1 MERVHNDGRDKKG
14 IRSYTHSKKE
24 KRNLARLELEKHIES
39 HIEEAIAEKQVK
51 VYLQPNVRG
60 LTQRVCGAEAL
71 SRWIDPKY
79 GMIYPGDFISVL
91 EKTLKIHLLDLYVF
105 REICKNLGERLE
117 RKETVFPISLNF
129 SRLDFNIGD
138 FLDQLEL
145 IVEQYHVPKN
155 LLHIEVTESVVMH
168 NEGYMK
174 YVVKKL
180 HELGYQ
186 VWMDDFGS
194 GYSSLNLLKEF
205 EFDTFKIDMRF
216 LSDMGKKSLII
227 IYSILYMAKEIGIHT
242 VAEGVETEEQFR
254 FLKHAGCERMQG
266 YYFGRPEPMENWL
279 SDLIEKNGVESR
291 KEDYL
296 FDQVGLVNIISP
308 TPFVLDRL
316 DDSPNIYGFETVI
329 PIAVCSETGGKIC
342 HLNFTEPYRDNL
354 LDLGYAGTHD
364 FQDALNN
371 RKVLLAEKIRDIM
384 MLARDSME
392 VESMDFIS
400 SGKHCHLQIRL
411 VTSMDEC
418 FIYLIRI
425 DVLTNNR
432 VFRKIKDMNDTL
444 RTLYSVYDMVILLNL
459 RSDTLLPVYMCEL
472 FDRIKESENLSAEI
486 NKYVYKNV
494 HPDDKEHCWAFL
506 NPQDMWQRL
515 KNSEEGFLLSY
526 FRSRNK
532 HGKFVWKRFV
542 LVRSYDIGDEEKVVL
557 GVHALSMD
565 KLSMLL
571 QESKPFFTE
580 NFEEESEGE
589 LDFFK

>member
-329 PIAVCSETGGKIC
+329 PIAVCSETEGKIC

-400 SGKHCHLQIRL
+400 SGKHCHLQVRL

-532 HGKFVWKRFV
+532 YGKFVWKRFV

>member
-316 DDSPNIYGFETVI
+316 DDSPKIYGFETVI

-400 SGKHCHLQIRL
+400 SGKHCHLQVRL

>member
-138 FLDQLEL
+138 FLDQLES

-459 RSDTLLPVYMCEL
+459 RSDTLLPVYRCEL
-472 FDRIKESENLSAEI
+472 FDRIEESDNLSAEI

-532 HGKFVWKRFV
+532 YGKFVWKRFV

>member
-138 FLDQLEL
+138 FLDQLES
-145 IVEQYHVPKN
+145 IVEQYHVPKI

-400 SGKHCHLQIRL
+400 SGKHCHLQVRL

-472 FDRIKESENLSAEI
+472 FDRIEESDNLSAEI

-494 HPDDKEHCWAFL
+494 HPEDKEHCRAFL
-506 NPQDMWQRL
+506 NPQDMWERL
-515 KNSEEGFLLSY
+515 KDSEEGFLLSY

-565 KLSMLL
+565 KLSILL
-571 QESKPFFTE
+571 QESKSFFSE
-580 NFEEESEGE
+580 DFNEESEGA

>member
-138 FLDQLEL
+138 FLDQLES

-400 SGKHCHLQIRL
+400 SGKHCHLQVRL

-515 KNSEEGFLLSY
+515 KNSEGFLLSY

-532 HGKFVWKRFV
+532 YGKFVWKRFV

>member
-138 FLDQLEL
+138 FLDQLES

-308 TPFVLDRL
+308 TPFVLERL

-400 SGKHCHLQIRL
+400 SGKHCHLQVRL

-532 HGKFVWKRFV
+532 YGKFVWKRFV

-565 KLSMLL
+565 KLSILL
-571 QESKPFFTE
+571 QESKSFFSE
-580 NFEEESEGE
+580 DFNEESEGA

>member
-60 LTQRVCGAEAL
+60 ITQRVCGAEAL

-329 PIAVCSETGGKIC
+329 PIAVCSETEGKIC

-400 SGKHCHLQIRL
+400 SGKHCHLQVRL

-515 KNSEEGFLLSY
+515 KNPEEGFLLSY

-532 HGKFVWKRFV
+532 YGKFVWKRFV

>member
-138 FLDQLEL
+138 FLDQLES

-400 SGKHCHLQIRL
+400 SGKHCHLQVRL

-472 FDRIKESENLSAEI
+472 FDRIEESDNLSAEI

-494 HPDDKEHCWAFL
+494 HPEDKEHCRAFL
-506 NPQDMWQRL
+506 NPQDMWERL

-532 HGKFVWKRFV
+532 YGKFVWKRFV
-542 LVRSYDIGDEEKVVL
+542 LVRSYDIGDEEKVIL

-565 KLSMLL
+565 KLSILL
-571 QESKPFFTE
+571 QESKSFFSE
-580 NFEEESEGE
+580 DFNEESEGA